1 MPVRLSFTTEREAQW
16 ERRSHPGRGGD
27 LTARAPWDDR
37 SPGLT
42 GAGPVSQVR
51 KPAAFRP
58 ILGHPRSVESSKR
71 DSERGRSRCE
81 DESARGAALPEAKRL
96 GVKGRSKLDK
106 GQLKA
111 AVDRRKYT

>member
-1 MPVRLSFTTEREAQW
+1 MTSQPEPPGMTAPLVLRGRTRLPHE
-16 ERRSHPGRGGD
+16 
-27 LTARAPWDDR
+27 
-37 SPGLT
+37 
-42 GAGPVSQVR
+42 